1 MAKARTKKRKNAKT
15 KKRKRKQQRQEE
27 SAEKLLDDLASDT
40 AAIFTCS
47 SQLIDHWAHHCG
59 RLQEDLEYDL
69 IYSRIAIEIWKEH
82 PGLADDVTAV
92 LEDFATES
100 QGRLSSIE
108 QLATR
113 FAALA
118 DDEDNAH
125 KHLDRVEHYRDL
137 IHLRISQSNEASEPQ
152 V

>member
-1 MAKARTKKRKNAKT
+1 MNSRAATK
-15 KKRKRKQQRQEE
+15 
-27 SAEKLLDDLASDT
+27 S
-40 AAIFTCS
+40 
-47 SQLIDHWAHHCG
+47 
-59 RLQEDLEYDL
+59 
-69 IYSRIAIEIWKEH
+69 
-82 PGLADDVTAV
+82 
-92 LEDFATES
+92 LEDFAAES

-118 DDEDNAH
+118 DDEGNAH
-125 KHLDRVEHYRDL
+125 KHLDRIEHYRDL